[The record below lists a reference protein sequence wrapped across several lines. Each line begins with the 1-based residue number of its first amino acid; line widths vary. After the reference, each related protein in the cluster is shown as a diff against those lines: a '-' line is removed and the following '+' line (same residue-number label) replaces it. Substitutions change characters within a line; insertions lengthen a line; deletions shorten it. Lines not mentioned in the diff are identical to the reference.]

1 MSCPPMKEN
10 TDFTEIVF
18 KKVTELTNW
27 QQHLQQQQKL
37 GNTENLISQI
47 TLYYLKCKVSN
58 KQL

>member
-10 TDFTEIVF
+10 IDLTEIVL
-18 KKVTELTNW
+18 KKITELTNW

-47 TLYYLKCKVSN
+47 TLFKM
-58 KQL
+58 